1 MYGIYR
7 YAWMIGLSTVLAII
21 GGLGLFFFFATK
33 KNEGK
38 FTGFLG
44 WIYDL
49 LCFKKII
56 IESLLKAVYL
66 ILACYFTIYGFL
78 SLLFTNF
85 LTGLSTMILGNI
97 ILRISYEFLM
107 ILILICKNIIEINGK
122 LGKDDKNLS
131 FTKPSGNEKKE
142 ENVNK
147 YEAEEKSNATSGV
160 NLEKETQNDTDMG
173 EKELEFCYCDVCG
186 SIVSANDDFCPNCGK
201 KMN

>member
-122 LGKDDKNLS
+122 LGKADKNL
-131 FTKPSGNEKKE
+131 TKPSGNEKKE

-147 YEAEEKSNATSGV
+147 YEAEEKSNAASGV